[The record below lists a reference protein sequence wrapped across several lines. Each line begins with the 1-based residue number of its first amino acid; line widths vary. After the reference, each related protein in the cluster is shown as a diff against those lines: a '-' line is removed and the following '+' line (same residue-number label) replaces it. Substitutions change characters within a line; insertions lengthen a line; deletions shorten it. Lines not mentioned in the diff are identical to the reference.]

1 MFVNNPYAQAGW
13 YNPQNPHSINQGPW
27 RPNSSDPPTFG
38 ALPPLNDKPAS
49 VLTFEFTSFN
59 PNVFNC
65 IVTGPKNRKFFEVRT
80 AGGTTVVSKPG
91 EEFAFIQ
98 WNQHPTVE
106 ARGVLARQL
115 TKDFLKL
122 SEDQTY
128 RSMLISGKLY
138 AWIPRGSS
146 GIYVCGIIVSLYS
159 YGPNPPEQFAR
170 ISLAQDNNK
179 IILEITSE
187 AFQAGLFEPCIIS
200 TILLFSARNID

>member
-13 YNPQNPHSINQGPW
+13 YNPQNPHSINEGPW
-27 RPNSSDPPTFG
+27 RPNSSHPPTFG

-49 VLTFEFTSFN
+49 VLSFEFTSFN
-59 PNVFNC
+59 PDVFNC

-80 AGGTTVVSKPG
+80 AGSTTVVSKPG
-91 EEFAFIQ
+91 EEFASIQ
-98 WNQHPTVE
+98 WARHPAVE

-122 SEDQTY
+122 SDDQTY
-128 RSMLISGKLY
+128 RSMLIGGKLY
-138 AWIPRGSS
+138 AWIPRAQVVF
-146 GIYVCGIIVSLYS
+146 I

-187 AFQAGLFEPCIIS
+187 AFQAGLFEPCVIS